1 MIFTNKLRKTILAI
15 TAAIPLVVGQG
26 QAQAQALN
34 CVGQAG
40 VGLSGVTSCVN
51 SETTATL
58 MDGTVLHQRPEVY
71 ATEGPIYA
79 VDPLTQQ
86 VTVVGKVLTIPDTL
100 SLGGT
105 TQSGMQVTIF
115 GSSALGNDGIARSE
129 MSAAHMDR
137 MLDENA
143 TDRDTCV
150 ADGTGQLVRNAFG
163 TSCHH
168 VQNGAVRSVF
178 SSSELLRRDPAL
190 YQKIS
195 NNFFSIIDDV
205 LNTNQHTTLP
215 ADFREKVGFGQGKVG
230 ADAAAAA
237 STDATT
243 LAAGVQ
249 LLSEQLGTFE
259 AQQMAQLADDVAA
272 SATTA
277 VASAVGF
284 TDANGNLYP
293 AYAGGTFKTAGH
305 RFEDRATGELYL
317 IPDIEV
323 VLELSENVDEG
334 TVMSCDKGDL
344 FQGVPPSLVIDEMLL
359 IMNPDPRF
367 GADVLG
373 AAETAIS
380 ESYISENFCN
390 ELNGRIVAVIG
401 HTVGEHVLFVQEILT
416 DIIDVTA
423 PVVITTDRHQING
436 SDVEAGGFFEMLS
449 LRANCRFRFEPL

>member
-1 MIFTNKLRKTILAI
+1 LVCNHFVKEGITMIFTNKLRKTILAI

-51 SETTATL
+51 AETTATL
-58 MDGTVLHQRPEVY
+58 MDGTVLHQLPEVY

-143 TDRDTCV
+143 IDRDTCV

-163 TSCHH
+163 TSCHPL
-168 VQNGAVRSVF
+168 QNGAVRSVF

-195 NNFFSIIDDV
+195 NNFFSTIDDV

-215 ADFREKVGFGQGKVG
+215 ADFREKVGFGQGEIG

-243 LAAGVQ
+243 
-249 LLSEQLGTFE
+249 
-259 AQQMAQLADDVAA
+259 
-272 SATTA
+272 
-277 VASAVGF
+277 
-284 TDANGNLYP
+284 
-293 AYAGGTFKTAGH
+293 
-305 RFEDRATGELYL
+305 
-317 IPDIEV
+317 
-323 VLELSENVDEG
+323 
-334 TVMSCDKGDL
+334 
-344 FQGVPPSLVIDEMLL
+344 
-359 IMNPDPRF
+359 
-367 GADVLG
+367 
-373 AAETAIS
+373 
-380 ESYISENFCN
+380 
-390 ELNGRIVAVIG
+390 
-401 HTVGEHVLFVQEILT
+401 
-416 DIIDVTA
+416 
-423 PVVITTDRHQING
+423 
-436 SDVEAGGFFEMLS
+436 
-449 LRANCRFRFEPL
+449 